1 MEREDVMKR
10 WKQIRGRI
18 RRPDPEIR
26 RKALRHWNNLTKPL
40 GSLGRLEETAIRLA
54 GITGEVV
61 PDLSRKA
68 VLVMCGDHGVAE
80 EGVSAYPQEVTGL
93 MIDNFARGGAAIN
106 VLARRFGAELVVV
119 DVGSKAT
126 KLPPSVIDRRVRP
139 GTANMTAGP
148 AMTREEALQALDVG
162 IDRVEELVRG
172 GVRMIAIGEMGI
184 GNTTA
189 GTAIAAVFTGR
200 PVEVLTGRGTG
211 IDDRAVL
218 RKREAIRR
226 AIRRSP
232 IHRRPVRWA
241 YRDHRHGGAVLGGGS
256 EDPVVLDRMIST
268 AAAWRRHATAGV
280 SESCL
285 PPICRRAASTM
296 LEELGL
302 GADRRRR
309 CAWAKDRRRPCSRS
323 STELSLAR
331 EMATFADLVWRGRRR
346 EGSTNPTTRGRYGD
360 AYGGIGALRPRRGR
374 LTATERFGG
383 AGGFSISVPT
393 FTAGPPP
400 QVLGVSGRLRAKALA
415 QPLSDPLSRRLRT
428 SWRTSSRFL
437 GAAARRQWRG
447 QLIDLVVRVFRPSRS
462 VCTVFSQI

>member
-1 MEREDVMKR
+1 LARGRRAVPAPGPLLPEAGPMEREDVMKR

-119 DVGSKAT
+119 DVGSKAK

-226 AIRRSP
+226 AIEVNRPDPADP
-232 IHRRPVRWA
+232 IGVLA
-241 YRDHRHGGAVLGGGS
+241 KVGGLEIAGMAGAVLGAAAAGI
-256 EDPVVLDRMIST
+256 PVVLDGMIST
-268 AAAWRRHATAGV
+268 AAALAAARLLPEA
-280 SESCL
+280 SEYL
-285 PPICRRAASTM
+285 FASHLSAEPAHRFM

-302 GADRRRR
+302 RPLIDAEMRLGEGTGAVLCFPLIDG
-309 CAWAKDRRRPCSRS
+309 A
-323 STELSLAR
+323 LSLAR
-331 EMATFADLVWRGRRR
+331 EMATFADLG
-346 EGSTNPTTRGRYGD
+346 
-360 AYGGIGALRPRRGR
+360 L
-374 LTATERFGG
+374 
-383 AGGFSISVPT
+383 
-393 FTAGPPP
+393 AGPAEE
-400 QVLGVSGRLRAKALA
+400 RA
-415 QPLSDPLSRRLRT
+415 QHESDS
-428 SWRTSSRFL
+428 
-437 GAAARRQWRG
+437 
-447 QLIDLVVRVFRPSRS
+447 
-462 VCTVFSQI
+462 

>member
-1 MEREDVMKR
+1 MKR

-119 DVGSKAT
+119 DVGSKAK

-226 AIRRSP
+226 AIEVNRPDPADP
-232 IHRRPVRWA
+232 IGVLA
-241 YRDHRHGGAVLGGGS
+241 KVGGLEIAGMAGAVLGAAAAGI
-256 EDPVVLDRMIST
+256 PVVLDGMIST
-268 AAAWRRHATAGV
+268 AAALAAARLLPEV
-280 SESCL
+280 SEYL
-285 PPICRRAASTM
+285 FASHLSAEPAHRFM

-302 GADRRRR
+302 RPLIDAEMRLGEGTGAVLCFPLIDG
-309 CAWAKDRRRPCSRS
+309 A
-323 STELSLAR
+323 LSLAR
-331 EMATFADLVWRGRRR
+331 EMATFADLG
-346 EGSTNPTTRGRYGD
+346 
-360 AYGGIGALRPRRGR
+360 L
-374 LTATERFGG
+374 
-383 AGGFSISVPT
+383 
-393 FTAGPPP
+393 AGPAEE
-400 QVLGVSGRLRAKALA
+400 RA
-415 QPLSDPLSRRLRT
+415 QHESDS
-428 SWRTSSRFL
+428 
-437 GAAARRQWRG
+437 
-447 QLIDLVVRVFRPSRS
+447 
-462 VCTVFSQI
+462 

>member
-1 MEREDVMKR
+1 MARGRRAGPAPGPLLPEAGPMEREDVMKR

-119 DVGSKAT
+119 DVGSKAK

-226 AIRRSP
+226 AIEVNRPDPADP
-232 IHRRPVRWA
+232 IGVLA
-241 YRDHRHGGAVLGGGS
+241 KVGGLEIAGMAGAVLGAAAAGI
-256 EDPVVLDRMIST
+256 PVVLDGMIST
-268 AAAWRRHATAGV
+268 AAALAAARLLPEA
-280 SESCL
+280 SEYL
-285 PPICRRAASTM
+285 FASHLSAEPAHRFM

-302 GADRRRR
+302 RPLIDAEMRLGEGTGAVLCFPLIDG
-309 CAWAKDRRRPCSRS
+309 A
-323 STELSLAR
+323 LSLAR
-331 EMATFADLVWRGRRR
+331 EMATFADLG
-346 EGSTNPTTRGRYGD
+346 
-360 AYGGIGALRPRRGR
+360 L
-374 LTATERFGG
+374 
-383 AGGFSISVPT
+383 
-393 FTAGPPP
+393 AGPAEE
-400 QVLGVSGRLRAKALA
+400 RA
-415 QPLSDPLSRRLRT
+415 QHESDS
-428 SWRTSSRFL
+428 
-437 GAAARRQWRG
+437 
-447 QLIDLVVRVFRPSRS
+447 
-462 VCTVFSQI
+462 

>member
-1 MEREDVMKR
+1 MKR

-119 DVGSKAT
+119 DVGSKAK

-200 PVEVLTGRGTG
+200 PVGGLTGRGIG
-211 IDDRAVL
+211 VL
-218 RKREAIRR
+218 AKVGGLEIAGM
-226 AIRRSP
+226 A
-232 IHRRPVRWA
+232 
-241 YRDHRHGGAVLGGGS
+241 GAVLGAAAAGI
-256 EDPVVLDRMIST
+256 PVVLDGMIST
-268 AAAWRRHATAGV
+268 AAALAAARLLPEV
-280 SESCL
+280 SEYL
-285 PPICRRAASTM
+285 FASHLSAEPAHRFM

-302 GADRRRR
+302 RPLIDAEMRLGEGTGAVLCFPLIDG
-309 CAWAKDRRRPCSRS
+309 A
-323 STELSLAR
+323 LSLAR
-331 EMATFADLVWRGRRR
+331 EMATFADLG
-346 EGSTNPTTRGRYGD
+346 
-360 AYGGIGALRPRRGR
+360 L
-374 LTATERFGG
+374 
-383 AGGFSISVPT
+383 
-393 FTAGPPP
+393 AGPAEE
-400 QVLGVSGRLRAKALA
+400 RA
-415 QPLSDPLSRRLRT
+415 QHESDS
-428 SWRTSSRFL
+428 
-437 GAAARRQWRG
+437 
-447 QLIDLVVRVFRPSRS
+447 
-462 VCTVFSQI
+462 